1 MEKKMNRI
9 KQFFYRYRTEINWFL
24 MGWLTLAGFHN
35 LAQGDYVG
43 TAFCWGLAYLN
54 FKLI

>member
-1 MEKKMNRI
+1 MNKI

-24 MGWLTLAGFHN
+24 MGWLTLAGFHA
-35 LAQGDYVG
+35 LAQGDYLG
-43 TAFCWGLAYLN
+43 AAFSWGLAYLN

>member
-1 MEKKMNRI
+1 MNRI
-9 KQFFYRYRTEINWFL
+9 KQFFYRYRIEINWFL

-43 TAFCWGLAYLN
+43 TVFCWGLAYLN

>member
-1 MEKKMNRI
+1 MEKKMNKI

-24 MGWLTLAGFHN
+24 MGWLTLSGLHS
-35 LAQGDYVG
+35 LAQGDYLG
-43 TAFCWGLAYLN
+43 AAFSWGLAYIN